1 MFTTHRKALALLALM
16 AATALPGAAGAAAA
30 GAVAAHDH
38 SDDHEQATKAL
49 AAGEVL
55 PLRTVLRR
63 VERDYPGRVMGVE
76 FERNHDIWVYKM
88 KVLQPGGQLLKLKVD
103 ARTAQVIGIK
113 KRSVRHRGKTDA
125 YPGGRR

>member
-1 MFTTHRKALALLALM
+1 MFPTYRKALALLVLM
-16 AATALPGAAGAAAA
+16 TATALP

-38 SDDHEQATKAL
+38 RNDHEQATKAL

-63 VERDYPGRVMGVE
+63 VERDFPGRVMGVE
-76 FERNHDIWVYKM
+76 FERQYDVWVYKI
-88 KVLQPGGQLLKLKVD
+88 KILQRGGLLLKLKVD
-103 ARTAQVIGIK
+103 ARTAQVIDIK

>member
-1 MFTTHRKALALLALM
+1 MFITYRKAWALLALM
-16 AATALPGAAGAAAA
+16 VATALPGA
-30 GAVAAHDH
+30 VTAHDH
-38 SDDHEQATKAL
+38 SSDHEQATKAL

-88 KVLQPGGQLLKLKVD
+88 KILQRGGQLLKLKVD
-103 ARTAQVIGIK
+103 AKTAQVIDIK

-125 YPGGRR
+125 HPGGRR